1 MAAIFG
7 KIKIYGKMFWLIC
20 RDTLWVK
27 NFVEIDL
34 SCTVFEIQAFLC
46 FPYLENS

>member
-1 MAAIFG
+1 MAAIFEEIQIFG
-7 KIKIYGKMFWLIC
+7 KTCWFIF

-27 NFVEIDL
+27 SFVEIAL
-34 SCTVFEIQAFLC
+34 LHMVFEIQAFLC